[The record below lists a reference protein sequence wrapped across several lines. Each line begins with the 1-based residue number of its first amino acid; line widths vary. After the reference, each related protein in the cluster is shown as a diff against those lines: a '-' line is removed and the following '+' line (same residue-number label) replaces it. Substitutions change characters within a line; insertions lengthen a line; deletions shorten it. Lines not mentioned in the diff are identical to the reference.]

1 MRIWSDNLQHP
12 HTRELEVI
20 WDQTTSYFLVYN
32 LPQDRTGQDRT
43 GSWQLSQF
51 LRCFLLKRAYPTCE
65 RQNYSGC
72 FFFAIPLTSPPS
84 FSLSLGSDRCP
95 NRLLGKPDR
104 RPQSQRQ
111 QKSLPLFHPYPAST
125 TIGFNHLLFSGQKCK
140 LEPPSRSIGWE
151 IKSHKDMAMD
161 MMRKTFLKWYTV
173 VFAFSLSCT
182 QQMRIKHQ
190 ISRRDYG
197 IKKSLQTVNFIPHPS
212 GHLVN
217 LEILMRLLN
226 RTLGLECVTE
236 QLHLAIPFLFY
247 QYTSLRVENQWKF
260 LQFCVHCRDIC
271 NSDL

>member
-1 MRIWSDNLQHP
+1 MEVQRGLLLSHLNVEKMFVVDRFLPPSPPPPFSRGFIAAKMICKKNILSDSCESSKTNWKGIWAIAEY
-12 HTRELEVI
+12 TR
-20 WDQTTSYFLVYN
+20 VY

-111 QKSLPLFHPYPAST
+111 QKSLPLFHHYPAST

-151 IKSHKDMAMD
+151 
-161 MMRKTFLKWYTV
+161 
-173 VFAFSLSCT
+173 
-182 QQMRIKHQ
+182 
-190 ISRRDYG
+190 
-197 IKKSLQTVNFIPHPS
+197 P
-212 GHLVN
+212 
-217 LEILMRLLN
+217 
-226 RTLGLECVTE
+226 
-236 QLHLAIPFLFY
+236 
-247 QYTSLRVENQWKF
+247 
-260 LQFCVHCRDIC
+260 
-271 NSDL
+271 

>member
-1 MRIWSDNLQHP
+1 MRSDNL
-12 HTRELEVI
+12 L
-20 WDQTTSYFLVYN
+20 
-32 LPQDRTGQDRT
+32 LPCVQSPTGQDRTGQDR
-43 GSWQLSQF
+43 QLAAFSILAMF
-51 LRCFLLKRAYPTCE
+51 LTKKSLSNLWKAKLLWLLLFCHSP
-65 RQNYSGC
+65 
-72 FFFAIPLTSPPS
+72 PLPPPS

-247 QYTSLRVENQWKF
+247 QYTSQRVVNQWKF
-260 LQFCVHCRDIC
+260 LQFCVHCREIC